1 MPVPR
6 SSLSVAVQGIAD
18 FLDSQ
23 FSEDVTITV
32 AHPQRASEIA
42 KGASAHCLN
51 VFAYRVSPSGFYAD
65 AGSDETQFLRIQAL
79 LTPFPAD
86 LDDDDDD
93 ADIRIL
99 GHAIR
104 VLQCHPVLP
113 ITAAPLPGAAITEPP
128 NRKRYRLQ
136 SVMLAPAMEEVNHI
150 WTTQG
155 SDIAYRLSAVYEFAL
170 VPIEPLDP
178 RVIADPPETMILDTN
193 ANMDGA
199 LEDFLMPNQTSRAFP
214 VRRKPPPPP
223 RKWLPVQLLVQD
235 GALTNR
241 ADVKATDT
249 QITCAV
255 AGPVGEPV
263 AFEITW
269 STPGG
274 PKPQD
279 PPQVFPIAAAMID
292 AEEARHLVTLA
303 VPTGAT
309 EGEIRV
315 RPASNGEPLKTSPFG
330 NVLTLRVT

>member
-1 MPVPR
+1 MPVPV

-23 FSEDVTITV
+23 FGEDVTITV

-65 AGSDETQFLRIQAL
+65 AGSDETHFLRIQAL

-86 LDDDDDD
+86 LDDADDD

-113 ITAAPLPGAAITEPP
+113 ITAAPLPGAAITEPAG
-128 NRKRYRLQ
+128 RKRYRLE

-155 SDIAYRLSAVYEFAL
+155 SDIAYRLSAVYEFSL
-170 VPIEPLDP
+170 VPIEPLEP
-178 RVIADPPETMILDTN
+178 RTIADPPETMILGTN

-199 LEDFLMPNQTSRAFP
+199 LVEFIVPNENSRAFP
-214 VRRKPPPPP
+214 VRRKPPTPTN
-223 RKWLPVQLLVQD
+223 WLPVQLLVAD
-235 GALTNR
+235 GALTNK
-241 ADVKATDT
+241 ADIAPTATEV
-249 QITCAV
+249 TCAV
-255 AGPVGEPV
+255 AGPVGESV

-274 PKPQD
+274 SEPQD

-292 AEEARHLVTLA
+292 AEDARHLVTLA
-303 VPTGAT
+303 VPAGAT

-315 RPASNGEPLKTSPFG
+315 RPARNGKPLKTSPFG
-330 NVLTLRVT
+330 NVLTLTVT

>member
-1 MPVPR
+1 MPVPV

-18 FLDSQ
+18 FLDGQ
-23 FSEDVTITV
+23 FGEEVTITV

-65 AGSDETQFLRIQAL
+65 AGSDETHFLRIQAL

-86 LDDDDDD
+86 LDDADDD

-128 NRKRYRLQ
+128 NRKRYRLE

-155 SDIAYRLSAVYEFAL
+155 SEIAYRLSAVYEFSL
-170 VPIEPLDP
+170 VPVEPFEP
-178 RVIADPPETMILDTN
+178 RVIADPPETMILGTN
-193 ANMDGA
+193 ANMDEA
-199 LEDFLMPNQTSRAFP
+199 LAEFVIPNRNSRAFP
-214 VRRKPPPPP
+214 VRRKPPAPTN
-223 RKWLPVQLLVQD
+223 WLPVQLLFKD
-235 GALTNR
+235 GNLTNK
-241 ADVKATDT
+241 ADIAATAT
-249 QITCAV
+249 ELTCAV
-255 AGPVGEPV
+255 AGPVGETV
-263 AFEITW
+263 SFEIAW

-274 PKPQD
+274 KVEQLPA
-279 PPQVFPIAAAMID
+279 QVFPVAAAMID
-292 AEEARHLVTLA
+292 AAEARHLISLD
-303 VPTGAT
+303 VPSGAT
-309 EGEIRV
+309 GGEIRV
-315 RPASNGEPLKTSPFG
+315 RPARNGKPLKSSPFG
-330 NVLTLRVT
+330 NVLTLTVT